1 MIILIYKKLQIQDLR
16 DIKHKNIDDLN
27 HITQENQKLNKII
40 REDESI
46 IKNLEN
52 ERAKLLNYNSELKQE
67 IKDLS
72 NTLRIRD
79 DTINYHNNQLSE
91 ANLNANNLE
100 KIIHDLEIKNSQ
112 LQNEINDKNF
122 IIQKESRLKG
132 DREKDVESLTK
143 VIKEKDREIK
153 KHLDEND
160 FVQNE
165 KQKLYEDNTRMF
177 NELDR

>member
-1 MIILIYKKLQIQDLR
+1 
-16 DIKHKNIDDLN
+16 
-27 HITQENQKLNKII
+27 
-40 REDESI
+40 
-46 IKNLEN
+46 
-52 ERAKLLNYNSELKQE
+52 
-67 IKDLS
+67 
-72 NTLRIRD
+72 
-79 DTINYHNNQLSE
+79 LSE